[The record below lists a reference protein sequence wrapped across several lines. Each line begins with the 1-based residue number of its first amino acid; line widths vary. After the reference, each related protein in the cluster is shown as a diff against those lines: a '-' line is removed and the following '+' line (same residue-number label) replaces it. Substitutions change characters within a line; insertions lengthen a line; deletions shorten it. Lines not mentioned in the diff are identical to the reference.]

1 MFFREKKSGA
11 RSYLQLVEN
20 RWEDGKSR
28 QRVVATIGRMDRLEQ
43 SGELEAIL
51 RSGAKFS
58 KKLIVISAHEKGLS
72 TTVATH
78 RIGPSL
84 VFERLWEQSG
94 CQAEIKALL
103 EGRRFEFDVERVVFV
118 TVLNRL
124 FQPRSDRQCDKWRQ
138 EYRIEGAEGICLH
151 QYYRAMG
158 WLGEEL
164 KGSEQAD
171 ALPFSPRCTKDL
183 IEEGLFLRKRHLFS
197 SLELV
202 FFDTTTI
209 YFEGEGGQSLGQR
222 GYSKDHRPDLKQ
234 IVVGAVLDN
243 EGRAVCC
250 EMWPGNTADVKTLLP
265 VVDRLRKR
273 FRIQRV
279 CIVADRGMISK
290 ESIAE
295 LESED
300 RKWDY
305 ILGVRMRNVK
315 EVRKDVLARGG
326 RYHEVHP
333 PRANKKSPSPL
344 KVKEVRVS
352 DRRYIVCLNEEQ
364 ARKDA
369 ADRQSIV
376 AGLEEKLKRGEK
388 SLVGNKGYRKYLKSK
403 GEEKGF
409 EIDRDKIKEDG
420 RYDGKWVLTTSMD
433 GLQAGEVAL
442 KYKQLLT
449 VESLFRSAKSL
460 LETRPVYHKTD
471 ETIRGHVF
479 CSFLALVLM
488 KELQDRLQAK
498 GYDLE
503 WSDVVRD
510 LDRLEEVE
518 IEQDGKRFL
527 LRSQAKGTCGKVF
540 QAAGVAL
547 PPTLRQIDAEESDE
561 QSS

>member
-1 MFFREKKSGA
+1 MFFREKVSGA
-11 RSYLQLVEN
+11 RTYLQLVEN
-20 RWEDGKSR
+20 RWEGGKSR
-28 QRVVATIGRMDRLEQ
+28 QRVVATIGRMDHLEQ

-51 RSGAKFS
+51 RSGARFS
-58 KKLIVISAHEKGLS
+58 KKMIVISAHEKGES

-78 RIGPSL
+78 RMGPGL
-84 VFERLWEQSG
+84 VFERLWEQTG
-94 CQAEIKALL
+94 CRSELKALL
-103 EGRRFEFDVERVVFV
+103 RERQFEFDVERVVFV

-124 FQPRSDRQCDKWRQ
+124 FKPHSDRQCDKWKE
-138 EYRIEGAEGICLH
+138 EYRIEGAEEIFLH

-164 KGSEQAD
+164 ESKAQVD
-171 ALPFSPRCTKDL
+171 ALPFGPRCTKDL
-183 IEEGLFLRKRHLFS
+183 IEEGLFLRRRHLFS
-197 SLELV
+197 TLELV

-234 IVVGAVLDN
+234 MVVGVFLDN

-250 EMWPGNTADVKTLLP
+250 EMWPGNTADVKSLVP

-273 FRIQRV
+273 FGIQRV

-305 ILGVRMRNVK
+305 ILGVRMRKVK
-315 EVRKDVLARGG
+315 EVRKDVLSRGG

-333 PRANKKSPSPL
+333 PRVNKKAPSPL
-344 KVKEVRVS
+344 KVKEVRVE
-352 DRRYIVCLNEEQ
+352 DRRYIVCYNEEQ
-364 ARKDA
+364 ARKDE
-369 ADRQSIV
+369 ADRQGIV
-376 AGLEEKLKRGEK
+376 AGLEEKLKRGDK
-388 SLVGNKGYRKYLKSK
+388 SLVGNKGYRKYLRSK
-403 GEEKGF
+403 GKEEGF
-409 EIDRDKIKEDG
+409 EVDWEKVKEDG
-420 RYDGKWVLTTSMD
+420 RYDGKWVLTTSLD
-433 GLQAGEVAL
+433 GLQASEVAL
-442 KYKQLLT
+442 KYKQLLM
-449 VESLFRSAKSL
+449 VERLFRSAKSL
-460 LETRPVYHKTD
+460 LETRPVYHKRD

-503 WSDVVRD
+503 WSDVIRD
-510 LDRLEEVE
+510 LDRFQEVE

-527 LRSQAKGTCGKVF
+527 LRSQAKGTCGKAF

-547 PPTLRQIDAEESDE
+547 PPTLRQIDPE
-561 QSS
+561 QSEP

>member
-1 MFFREKKSGA
+1 MFFREKVSGA
-11 RSYLQLVEN
+11 RTYLQLVEN

-28 QRVVATIGRMDRLEQ
+28 QRVVATIGRMDHLEE

-51 RSGAKFS
+51 RSGARFS
-58 KKLIVISAHEKGLS
+58 KKMIVISAHEKGES
-72 TTVATH
+72 TTVATR
-78 RIGPSL
+78 RIGPGL
-84 VFERLWEQSG
+84 VFERLWEQTG
-94 CQAEIKALL
+94 CQSELKALL
-103 EGRRFEFDVERVVFV
+103 RERQFEFDVERVVFV

-124 FQPRSDRQCDKWRQ
+124 FKPHSDRQCDKWKE
-138 EYRIEGAEGICLH
+138 EYRIEGAEEIFLH

-164 KGSEQAD
+164 ESKAQVD
-171 ALPFSPRCTKDL
+171 ALPFGPRCTKDL
-183 IEEGLFLRKRHLFS
+183 IEEGLFLRRRHLFS
-197 SLELV
+197 TLELV

-222 GYSKDHRPDLKQ
+222 GYNKDHRPDLKQ
-234 IVVGAVLDN
+234 MVVGVVLDN

-250 EMWPGNTADVKTLLP
+250 EMWPGNTADVKTLVP

-273 FRIQRV
+273 FGIQRV

-305 ILGVRMRNVK
+305 ILGVRMRKVK
-315 EVRKDVLARGG
+315 EVRKDVLSRGG

-333 PRANKKSPSPL
+333 QRVNKKAPSPL
-344 KVKEVRVS
+344 KVKEVRVE
-352 DRRYIVCLNEEQ
+352 DRRYIVCYNEEQ
-364 ARKDA
+364 ARKDE
-369 ADRQSIV
+369 ADRQGIV
-376 AGLEEKLKRGEK
+376 AGLEEKLKRGDK
-388 SLVGNKGYRKYLKSK
+388 SLVGNKGYRKYLRSK
-403 GEEKGF
+403 GKEEGF
-409 EIDRDKIKEDG
+409 EVDWEKVKEDG
-420 RYDGKWVLTTSMD
+420 RYDGKWVLTTSLD
-433 GLQAGEVAL
+433 GLQASEVAL
-442 KYKQLLT
+442 KYKQLLM
-449 VESLFRSAKSL
+449 VERLFRSAKSL
-460 LETRPVYHKTD
+460 LETRPVYHKRD

-498 GYDLE
+498 GHDLE
-503 WSDVVRD
+503 WSDVIRD
-510 LDRLEEVE
+510 LDRLQKVE

-527 LRSQAKGTCGKVF
+527 LRSQAKGTCGKAF

-547 PPTLRQIDAEESDE
+547 PPTLRQIDPEESE
-561 QSS
+561 P

>member
-1 MFFREKKSGA
+1 MFFREKVSGA
-11 RSYLQLVEN
+11 RTYLQLVEN

-28 QRVVATIGRMDRLEQ
+28 QRVVATIGRMDHLEE

-51 RSGAKFS
+51 RSGARFS
-58 KKLIVISAHEKGLS
+58 KKMIVISAHEKGES

-78 RIGPSL
+78 RIGPGL
-84 VFERLWEQSG
+84 VFERLWEQTG
-94 CQAEIKALL
+94 CQSELKALL
-103 EGRRFEFDVERVVFV
+103 RERQFEFDVERVVFV

-124 FQPRSDRQCDKWRQ
+124 FKPHSDRQCDKWKE
-138 EYRIEGAEGICLH
+138 EYRIEGAEEIFLH

-164 KGSEQAD
+164 ESKAQVD
-171 ALPFSPRCTKDL
+171 ALPFGPRCTKDL
-183 IEEGLFLRKRHLFS
+183 IEEGLFLRRRHLFS
-197 SLELV
+197 TLELV

-222 GYSKDHRPDLKQ
+222 GYNKDHRPDLKQ
-234 IVVGAVLDN
+234 MVVGVVLDN

-250 EMWPGNTADVKTLLP
+250 EMWPGNTADVKTLVP

-273 FRIQRV
+273 FGIQRV

-305 ILGVRMRNVK
+305 ILGVRMRKVK
-315 EVRKDVLARGG
+315 EVRKDVLSRGG

-333 PRANKKSPSPL
+333 QRVNKKAPSPL
-344 KVKEVRVS
+344 KVKEVRVE
-352 DRRYIVCLNEEQ
+352 DRRYIVCYNEEQ
-364 ARKDA
+364 ARKDE
-369 ADRQSIV
+369 ADRQGIV
-376 AGLEEKLKRGEK
+376 AGLEEKLKRGDK
-388 SLVGNKGYRKYLKSK
+388 SLVGNKGYRKYLRSK
-403 GEEKGF
+403 GKEEGF
-409 EIDRDKIKEDG
+409 EVDWEKVKEDG
-420 RYDGKWVLTTSMD
+420 RYDGKWVLTTSLD
-433 GLQAGEVAL
+433 GLQASEVAL
-442 KYKQLLT
+442 KYKQLLM
-449 VESLFRSAKSL
+449 VERLFRSAKSL
-460 LETRPVYHKTD
+460 LETRPVYHKRD

-498 GYDLE
+498 GHDLE
-503 WSDVVRD
+503 WSDVIRD
-510 LDRLEEVE
+510 LDRLQEVE

-547 PPTLRQIDAEESDE
+547 PPTLRQIDPEESE
-561 QSS
+561 P

>member
-1 MFFREKKSGA
+1 MFFREKVSGA
-11 RSYLQLVEN
+11 RTYLQLVEN

-28 QRVVATIGRMDRLEQ
+28 QRVVATIGRMDHLEE

-51 RSGAKFS
+51 RSGARFS
-58 KKLIVISAHEKGLS
+58 KKMIVISAHEKGES
-72 TTVATH
+72 TTVATR
-78 RIGPSL
+78 RIGPGL
-84 VFERLWEQSG
+84 VFERLWEQTG
-94 CQAEIKALL
+94 CQSELKALL
-103 EGRRFEFDVERVVFV
+103 RERQFEFDVERVVFV

-124 FQPRSDRQCDKWRQ
+124 FKPHSDRQCDKWKE
-138 EYRIEGAEGICLH
+138 EYRIEGAEEIFLH

-164 KGSEQAD
+164 ESKAQVD
-171 ALPFSPRCTKDL
+171 ALPFGPRCTKDL
-183 IEEGLFLRKRHLFS
+183 IEEGLFLRRRHLFS
-197 SLELV
+197 TLELV

-222 GYSKDHRPDLKQ
+222 GYNKDHRPDLKQ
-234 IVVGAVLDN
+234 MVVGVVLDN

-250 EMWPGNTADVKTLLP
+250 EMWPGNTADVKTLVP

-273 FRIQRV
+273 FGIQRV

-305 ILGVRMRNVK
+305 ILGVRMRKVK
-315 EVRKDVLARGG
+315 EVRKDVLSRGG

-333 PRANKKSPSPL
+333 QRVNKKAPSPL
-344 KVKEVRVS
+344 KVKEVRVE
-352 DRRYIVCLNEEQ
+352 DRRYIVCYNEEQ
-364 ARKDA
+364 ARKDE
-369 ADRQSIV
+369 ADRQGIV
-376 AGLEEKLKRGEK
+376 AGLEEKLKRGDK
-388 SLVGNKGYRKYLKSK
+388 SLVGNKGYRKYLRSK
-403 GEEKGF
+403 GKEEGF
-409 EIDRDKIKEDG
+409 EVDWEKVKEDG
-420 RYDGKWVLTTSMD
+420 RYDGKWVLTTSLD
-433 GLQAGEVAL
+433 GLQASEVAL
-442 KYKQLLT
+442 KYKQLLM
-449 VESLFRSAKSL
+449 VERLFRSAKSL
-460 LETRPVYHKTD
+460 LETRPVYHKRD

-498 GYDLE
+498 GHDLE
-503 WSDVVRD
+503 WSDVIRD
-510 LDRLEEVE
+510 LDRLQEVE

-547 PPTLRQIDAEESDE
+547 PPTLRQIDPEESE
-561 QSS
+561 P